1 MSAVWTGWRA
11 SPLCGLD
18 TETDGTDPESAHI
31 ITATVGI
38 VQGQEVWQL
47 LIAACLIL
55 AWTPATGALAAV
67 GCALIFWTVLCH
79 LATTPNSD
87 EMDA

>member
-1 MSAVWTGWRA
+1 MI
-11 SPLCGLD
+11 LILL
-18 TETDGTDPESAHI
+18 
-31 ITATVGI
+31 
-38 VQGQEVWQL
+38 L

-87 EMDA
+87 ETDA